1 MKMKFK
7 SYIHS
12 LLITVILLVIASC
25 VGLFFQ
31 YLDWS
36 EITIVLIYIISILII
51 SLLTK
56 GYIYGIISSIIA
68 TFLFNYFFTAPYYTL
83 LFYDS
88 RYFITFISMTLT
100 SIIVSTLTSRI
111 QLSQNQAYK
120 NAQNMKMLYELTN
133 HLSKIT
139 DKQRL
144 YDEVY
149 HILNHIFIIQ

>member
-88 RYFITFISMTLT
+88 RYFIT
-100 SIIVSTLTSRI
+100 
-111 QLSQNQAYK
+111 
-120 NAQNMKMLYELTN
+120 LYL
-133 HLSKIT
+133 
-139 DKQRL
+139 
-144 YDEVY
+144 
-149 HILNHIFIIQ
+149 